1 MPTLRK
7 RKSTSPGNPA
17 ANKGRQSKTRTPK
30 RRKVTKTNFF
40 VDGDVDENERVTASE
55 DEINDEEYTPASQ
68 KKGKNNR
75 AKNLTSPRK
84 RSLNK
89 TEDSTPVAKRKRRS
103 TAKKVLNVEHDASI
117 FAAVL
122 SGQAMQMTIDDWITH
137 YNQNNKKGLI
147 ELVQF
152 IVHCCGCKGIVTE
165 EMLKESENI
174 KSIQE
179 LTLKFDEDSN
189 EYPII
194 MTGPKYKK
202 LKGYLRDFIVQ
213 FVAACQND
221 IIYDD
226 DVMVVVV
233 SWLIRLADSQV
244 RAFRHTSTFL
254 GMHLGNGLITVITTV
269 KRELEVSQHQL
280 QNEKRKSSSKKG
292 RDKIDTLTAK
302 CDRLKENV
310 SFLENLLKNILTG
323 VFVHRYRDINPQIR
337 TLCIEQ
343 LGNWIRYYSP
353 LFLNDNCM
361 KYIGWTLNDKVSSV
375 RIAAVKVLQE
385 LYSVANFSSQLNIF
399 TKRFCERMIIM
410 TSDKECDVCVES
422 IKLMTILLR
431 YEDILDDVA
440 CAQVYR
446 LVFCSNPNISHAA
459 GEFLSTW
466 LFSGDNDTEKD
477 DGVSTDLMKK
487 KAKIRMM
494 KDLIRFFIDTE
505 VHELADYL
513 VDSLWNSTE
522 LLKDWEIMTGML
534 LGQHLKED
542 EEPLDDEEE
551 FRLIKIMCCAIKQ
564 GSVGHGPPGR
574 QMGKK
579 GFISSK
585 EKRAQRSLKD
595 GISTHFS
602 FILPK
607 LLAKFSAEREK
618 IGFLV
623 EIPQYMDLDAY
634 GEMELQNV
642 LEALLKQ
649 IEGILDK
656 HTDMEV
662 LDVCAKT
669 LRCLLGEESNV
680 KTAVEVT
687 RHKIMDRV
695 TDEFKE
701 IFGGTGGKEAIND
714 NVERALSEC
723 DHDTE
728 INMLTYLRKIIVM
741 HKEFNI
747 KAWECIPYFN
757 AVVDYGL
764 RKSINDEMLCLAMSG
779 VQLSLAWEFS
789 DDEAEGGQLKTGP
802 LLENFNHLLRMCD
815 ELMQFG
821 NSIVQKKVFCILCDT
836 LMMVSKPLMESDPAT
851 ILAYETDRSIQIRC
865 RDFIVSCVFDVD
877 EDFDLES
884 RKDDV
889 PDSDYEMFCEKRNL
903 LAAFCKLIV
912 YKIFDTEL
920 AAPVFANYLKR
931 FKDFGDIIKYVMTKV
946 RQSNLSAYTTTILLS
961 LQQAFESVKFENL
974 ASPSSVLKD
983 IEPLKELARRFGL
996 TFGVESLKSQST
1008 RQNLINLHRDG
1019 IKYALEKSDDVPTYP
1034 RLPFLVILNEFS
1046 CRLLDVD
1053 KSSKT
1058 AGVLPFLEDLLPSEL
1073 KSNMRNEELYPLR
1086 IYFEGLKGEKNNAE
1100 EAADI
1105 EDDKDDKADSE
1116 PVEEPQ
1122 EDEWLSKDK
1131 AVKEQKGKRKSKGRR
1146 SMRSSGRT
1154 AARQSNNS
1162 INNSNDTTSKDRSM
1176 DVEDSQKGAKVKK
1189 GKEVKTKDN
1198 SGKHDESEIA
1208 ESISKEAV
1216 ESESSDSESDYIDA
1230 PDSQESWLA
1239 SQPKEKK
1246 SSRKIRY
1253 NYSKLMEKA

>member
-152 IVHCCGCKGIVTE
+152 IVHCCGCKGVVTE

-269 KRELEVSQHQL
+269 KRELEVSQ
-280 QNEKRKSSSKKG
+280 
-292 RDKIDTLTAK
+292 
-302 CDRLKENV
+302 LKENV

-607 LLAKFSAEREK
+607 LLAK
-618 IGFLV
+618 
-623 EIPQYMDLDAY
+623 
-634 GEMELQNV
+634 V

-920 AAPVFANYLKR
+920 AAPVFANYLK
-931 FKDFGDIIKYVMTKV
+931 
-946 RQSNLSAYTTTILLS
+946 
-961 LQQAFESVKFENL
+961 AFESVKFENL

-1058 AGVLPFLEDLLPSEL
+1058 AGVRSPDVAIIDVITSLTIRLPFLEDLLPSEL